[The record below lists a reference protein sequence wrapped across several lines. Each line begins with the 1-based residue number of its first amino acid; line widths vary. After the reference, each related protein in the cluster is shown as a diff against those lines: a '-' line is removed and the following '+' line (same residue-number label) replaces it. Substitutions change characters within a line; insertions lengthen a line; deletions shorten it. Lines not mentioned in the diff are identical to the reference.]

1 MISSQTIAC
10 SIHQSA
16 KNNEPQKRQGR
27 HGTNQP
33 QGSMIFPVLAVL
45 TDEKQKQLQNGNP
58 HKQIPFQ
65 NCNEEATTGR
75 GGV

>member
-1 MISSQTIAC
+1 
-10 SIHQSA
+10 
-16 KNNEPQKRQGR
+16 
-27 HGTNQP
+27 
-33 QGSMIFPVLAVL
+33 MIFPVLAVL